1 MLTEVEVLTSQGN
14 LLTMVLDDV
23 SDGIV
28 VQNIDGLDP
37 VKATIVTSSFA
48 NLDGTQ
54 YHASRREDRNIKLRL
69 GLEPDWELDTVESV
83 RKRVYNYFM
92 PKMPLAFTFRT
103 SEGLDVDI
111 SGRVESCESAL
122 FTAEPAMDISVIC
135 FDSDFVD
142 PEAIIVPGNTVD
154 DTTNIDITYDGSV
167 ETGITFTLNIDRT
180 LTEFTIYSVSAD
192 GIIRQ
197 MDFAGEMAAGDDLTI
212 VTIPGQKSAMIS
224 SGGSPTSILYG
235 VSPQANWIEF
245 QPGLNTFRV
254 YAEGAPIPY
263 TVTYNN
269 RYGGL

>member
-1 MLTEVEVLTSQGN
+1 MLTEVEVLTAQGN
-14 LLTMVLDDV
+14 LLNMVLDDV
-23 SDGIV
+23 SDGIII
-28 VQNIDGLDP
+28 QNIDGLDP
-37 VKATIVTSSFA
+37 VKATIVTSSST
-48 NLDGTQ
+48 LDGTQ

-69 GLEPDWELDTVESV
+69 GIEPDWSVEDVAAV

-122 FTAEPAMDISVIC
+122 FTAEPAMDISVLC

-142 PEAIIVPGNTVD
+142 PDAVVIAGNTVD
-154 DTTNIDITYDGSV
+154 DTTNIDIDYDGTV
-167 ETGITFTLNIDRT
+167 ETGITLTLNIDRT
-180 LTEFTIYSVSAD
+180 ITEFTVYSVSSD
-192 GIIRQ
+192 GILRQ
-197 MDFAGEMAAGDDLTI
+197 MDFAAEMVDGDTLTI
-212 VTIPGQKSAMIS
+212 VTVPGQKSAMIS

-235 VSPQANWIEF
+235 VSPQASWIEL

-254 YAEGAPIPY
+254 YAEGDPIPY
-263 TVTYNN
+263 TVSYFN